1 MLIKGCFRIKD
12 SSFGE
17 GRTRLGVPHRAEW
30 QQPMY
35 SERYEHTQWS
45 AVTVSL
51 LSGSRLRNK
60 LVHSPP
66 ATITMQTIGEAL
78 GLVVGGLSDQ
88 NYSQSLDF
96 YRFWLGTGQG
106 YVQVPSDQIFD
117 AIWNN
122 RVASSI
128 QPNGGIFH
136 SSAHLIPRFAS
147 DAVSDRILGP
157 YSSELQSRLC
167 ARSLREFSSNNL
179 MVARYGRDTMAEFYA
194 DANLIA
200 HWANLGFVEEA
211 AIRNHIL
218 QSLISHPR
226 LYDHQADALII
237 LFKIAGATFEAY
249 ADPSVV
255 DRCFELLKGH
265 SYNAPYFNQ
274 GDSTHYLRV
283 KKELVQVRPGG

>member
-1 MLIKGCFRIKD
+1 M
-12 SSFGE
+12 
-17 GRTRLGVPHRAEW
+17 
-30 QQPMY
+30 
-35 SERYEHTQWS
+35 
-45 AVTVSL
+45 
-51 LSGSRLRNK
+51 RN
-60 LVHSPP
+60 V
-66 ATITMQTIGEAL
+66 GEAL
-78 GLVVGGLSDQ
+78 GFVVGELSDQ
-88 NYSQSLDF
+88 NYSQSLEF
-96 YRFWLGTGQG
+96 YRFWLGTGQTHI
-106 YVQVPSDQIFD
+106 QIPSDQLFD
-117 AIWNN
+117 AIWKN
-122 RVASSI
+122 RVGELTSPGYGQLI
-128 QPNGGIFH
+128 H
-136 SSAHLIPRFAS
+136 STAHLISRFAS
-147 DAVSDRILGP
+147 DAESDYILAP
-157 YSSELQSRLC
+157 YNSELQSRLSK
-167 ARSLREFSSNNL
+167 RTLQEFSTNNL